1 MNKKLKIIAT
11 SAMAVGAVTL
21 VGVSNVLAQSARS
34 NVIDRGLVAPA
45 QEDGDAAW
53 NAAVSAF
60 CAAQADSTSG
70 ALMQRVTDTVALARF
85 DALCN
90 GALVPTGD

>member
-34 NVIDRGLVAPA
+34 NIIDRGLAAPA
-45 QEDGDAAW
+45 QEDADAAW

-60 CAAQADSTSG
+60 CTAQADSGAG
-70 ALMQRVTDTVALARF
+70 ALPGRVTDSVALARF
-85 DALCN
+85 QALCT
-90 GALVPTGD
+90 GALVPVAD